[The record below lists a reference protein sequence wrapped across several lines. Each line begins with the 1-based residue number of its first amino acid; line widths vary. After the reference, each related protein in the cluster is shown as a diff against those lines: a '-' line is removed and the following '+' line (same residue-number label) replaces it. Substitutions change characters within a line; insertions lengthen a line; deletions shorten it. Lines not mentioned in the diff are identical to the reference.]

1 MPSSLY
7 NCRVFHNRLSPR
19 PYRFTSR
26 LFMWHLDLDEVD
38 ALCRSITFLSHNRF
52 NLYSFRDDDHLHLG
66 HPTLRANIEAY
77 LKREGVREHPA
88 RITLLTNL
96 RTFGHVFN
104 PVSFF
109 FCHDAQ
115 DQPLAVI
122 VEVHNTF
129 GELKPF
135 LLTREDL
142 REKRLQRA
150 HPKLF
155 YISPFSGLDQ
165 RLEIKVELP
174 GRRLALYVNTWEK
187 GADKPFFRSGLT
199 GEAVRLN
206 NRNLLAYSLR
216 FPFITLKVITLI
228 HWHALKLYLKKIP
241 FHKKKEDPHLQTGI
255 LPKKSQLPDSPA
267 S

>member
-135 LLTREDL
+135 LLTRDVQNNVEFL
-142 REKRLQRA
+142 TKNYWQRIRFTFNIMEMRPRERLQG
-150 HPKLF
+150 LF
-155 YISPFSGLDQ
+155 
-165 RLEIKVELP
+165 R
-174 GRRLALYVNTWEK
+174 
-187 GADKPFFRSGLT
+187 
-199 GEAVRLN
+199 
-206 NRNLLAYSLR
+206 
-216 FPFITLKVITLI
+216 
-228 HWHALKLYLKKIP
+228 
-241 FHKKKEDPHLQTGI
+241 
-255 LPKKSQLPDSPA
+255 
-267 S
+267 